1 MQGGPAAEEES
12 TVAVSDS
19 RKKRR
24 KEISSNQRD
33 ATIARHEKLT
43 PEAIILQREVYAA
56 ELQSNVFCFGYENE
70 ARKARLDELKFAF
83 FQTDAVKNLITK
95 EKIFLLID
103 SSPPKRIVVEKAIK
117 SDSDDTKKRMRFE
130 KVERETSS
138 SSFANSSD
146 VHQTP
151 DMMITPCNN
160 SYFDSNLSEEED
172 DSENSDDEE

>member
-1 MQGGPAAEEES
+1 M
-12 TVAVSDS
+12 
-19 RKKRR
+19 
-24 KEISSNQRD
+24 
-33 ATIARHEKLT
+33 T

-70 ARKARLDELKFAF
+70 AQKARPDDLKFAYD
-83 FQTDAVKNLITK
+83 FQSDAVKKAIIK

-117 SDSDDTKKRMRFE
+117 SDSDDTKKRMHFE